1 MIPMRRLAALA
12 LVPFLVLAAC
22 GGGDDDGDGSGS
34 GDASVCDT
42 GALKDAS
49 APVNITFWY
58 SGLKASNVDALKALT
73 DEYNASQQKVHVALE
88 FQGNY
93 DEGSSKYLTALRG
106 GTLPNLVM
114 LEETRV
120 QLMVDS
126 KSMVPAG
133 ACADDAGY
141 SFSDYVPAVLK
152 EFTIGDQLWPMPFN
166 VSNPVLYYD
175 KNDFRKAGLDP
186 EKPPATFDEVVAAAQ
201 AIKKSGAAGAGIAW
215 EMQPWYV
222 EQWFSKDGKTIVDH
236 VNGREGRAE
245 KATLDNAT
253 GQKIYEFVDQLF
265 KQGLALN
272 VGRNESGTDTL
283 LAVGKGD
290 AAMAIGTS
298 AALGTIYDIQAAGQF
313 TDVTVGVGPLPG
325 PDADNGGVTVGGG
338 AVWLVGKGKSD
349 AEKAATWD
357 YVKWLD
363 EPEQQARWHKLTGYI
378 PIRKAAIKLPEVADL
393 WKTRPTYKVAYD
405 QLLRSRLEQGGPS
418 IGPYKEFRDAIR
430 SSLEELVLNHVAP
443 KAALTKAQKEADEAI
458 ESYNTRIGE

>member
-1 MIPMRRLAALA
+1 MRRRLAALA
-12 LVPFLVLAAC
+12 LVPFLVLTAC
-22 GGGDDDGDGSGS
+22 GSSGGGGGGGNES
-34 GDASVCDT
+34 ASSCPTD
-42 GALKDAS
+42 ALKDAKG
-49 APVNITFWY
+49 PVNITFWY

-73 DEYNASQQKVHVALE
+73 DEYNGSQQKVHVTLE
-88 FQGNY
+88 FQGTY

-126 KSMVPAG
+126 KSMMPAG
-133 ACADDAGY
+133 DCAKDAGY

-152 EFTIGDQLWPMPFN
+152 EFTVNDKLWPMPFN

-175 KNDFRKAGLDP
+175 KNDFQKAGLDP
-186 EKPPATFDEVVAAAQ
+186 NKPPKTFDEVLAAAR
-201 AIKKSGAAGAGIAW
+201 AIKKSGAAKYGFAW

-222 EQWFSKDGKTIVDH
+222 EQWFAKAGNAIVDH
-236 VNGREGRAE
+236 SNGRDGRAQ

-253 GQKIYEFVDQLF
+253 GKDIYDFVDTLF
-265 KQGLALN
+265 KEGLALN

-313 TDVTVGVGPLPG
+313 ADVSVGVGPLPG
-325 PDADNGGVTVGGG
+325 SDAKDGGVQVGGG

-363 EPEQQARWHKLTGYI
+363 EPERQAVWHQKTGYI
-378 PIRKAAIKLPEVADL
+378 PIRKSAVDLPQVADL
-393 WKTRPTYKVAYD
+393 WKSKPTYKVAYD
-405 QLLRSRLEQGGPS
+405 QLLGSHMALGGPA

-430 SSLEELVLNHVAP
+430 SSLESLVLKHVSPA
-443 KAALTKAQKEADEAI
+443 AALAAAQKEADDAL
-458 ESYNTRIGE
+458 ESYNTRIGG